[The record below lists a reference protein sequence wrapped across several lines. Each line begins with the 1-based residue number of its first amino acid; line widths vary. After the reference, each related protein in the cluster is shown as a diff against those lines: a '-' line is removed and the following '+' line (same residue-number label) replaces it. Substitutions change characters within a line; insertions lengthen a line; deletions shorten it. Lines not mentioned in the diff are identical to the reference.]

1 MHFFPDWIV
10 RRWRYFRSSDFLGSG
25 VKNDNIW
32 IVRLEPTTT
41 LEPLCT
47 INFYFE
53 NSNGLS
59 LRNFYHNSFVFFC
72 KFFKFLLNFFRDS
85 TFGNCKRTF
94 ERFVQS
100 ESFFIDLTTNILAAS
115 RSSFSTSLLLIFA
128 LNQADDFLYV
138 IAHLSL

>member
-10 RRWRYFRSSDFLGSG
+10 RRWHHFRSSDFLGSG

-32 IVRLEPTTT
+32 IIRLEPTTA

-59 LRNFYHNSFVFFC
+59 LRNFYRNSFFC
-72 KFFKFLLNFFRDS
+72 NFFRDS
-85 TFGNCKRTF
+85 IFGNCKRTF

-115 RSSFSTSLLLIFA
+115 RSSFSTLLLICT